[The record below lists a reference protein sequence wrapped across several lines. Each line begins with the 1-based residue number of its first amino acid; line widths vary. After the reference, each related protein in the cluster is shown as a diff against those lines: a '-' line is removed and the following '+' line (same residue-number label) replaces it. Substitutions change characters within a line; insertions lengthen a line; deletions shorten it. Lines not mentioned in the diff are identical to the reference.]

1 MPTAASIADV
11 EDLIGVTT
19 LSTDATASA
28 RTEAL
33 LERAERT
40 VLDELPGFT
49 LGEVDDATVTV
60 EADGDELLLLP
71 YYPVRSITSVTVD
84 GTLLT
89 AADYELD
96 GVLGYVRRRYS
107 GLGSPHL
114 NDGST
119 RRWPDRGVDIV
130 VVYSYGYAASATPG
144 AIRDTVTEL
153 AAGRIVNPQ
162 QVAQESLGDR
172 SISFG
177 GGGANADGLTGT
189 QRHRLRH
196 WRRTRVASARVR
208 S

>member
-11 EDLIGVTT
+11 ENLIGITT

-40 VLDELPGFT
+40 VLDDLPGFT
-49 LGEVDDATVTV
+49 LGETDDDTVTIDP
-60 EADGDELLLLP
+60 DGDELLVLP
-71 YYPVRSITSVTVD
+71 YYPVRSVTSVTVD
-84 GTLLT
+84 GTLLD
-89 AADYELD
+89 ADSYTVD
-96 GVLGYVRRRYS
+96 TLGNLRRRYT
-107 GLGSPHL
+107 GVGNPHL

-119 RRWPDRGVDIV
+119 IRWPDRGVDIV
-130 VVYSYGYAASATPG
+130 VVYSYGYPASATPG
-144 AIRDTVTEL
+144 AVRDVVTEL
-153 AAGRIVNPQ
+153 AAGRIVNPS

-172 SISFG
+172 SVSFG
-177 GGGANADGLTGT
+177 GAENPNADAMSAS

-196 WRRTRVASARVR
+196 WRRNRFASARVR